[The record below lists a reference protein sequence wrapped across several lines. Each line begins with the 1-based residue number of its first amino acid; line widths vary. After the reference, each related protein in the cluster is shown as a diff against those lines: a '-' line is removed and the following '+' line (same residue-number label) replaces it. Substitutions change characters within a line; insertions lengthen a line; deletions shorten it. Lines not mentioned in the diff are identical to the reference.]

1 MSESLFTYGTLSPGQ
16 SNEHLLKAVEGRWEA
31 ARVKG
36 VVRFDG
42 PGSALGYP
50 AIVLADEGDDVPG
63 FLFSS
68 ENLAAQWG
76 LLDEFEGNGYR
87 RVLTKVCR
95 SDGSRIDAY
104 IYALNEIT

>member
-1 MSESLFTYGTLSPGQ
+1 MTEKLFTYGTLSPGQ
-16 SNEHLLKAVEGRWEA
+16 SNEHLLKDVAGRWEA
-31 ARVKG
+31 AQVRG

-68 ENLAAQWG
+68 ENLAAQWD
-76 LLDEFEGNGYR
+76 LLDDFEGSGYC